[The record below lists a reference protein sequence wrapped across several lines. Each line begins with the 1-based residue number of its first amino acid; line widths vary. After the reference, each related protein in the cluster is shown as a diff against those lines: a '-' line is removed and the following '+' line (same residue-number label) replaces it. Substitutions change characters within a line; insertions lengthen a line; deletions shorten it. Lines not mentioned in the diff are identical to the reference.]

1 MFDCCCLP
9 TVGRFSEKSHEVF
22 DKYTEDK
29 SKFSEAEAQLAAVR
43 KELEQQKHLVA
54 NLQRGKEEL
63 EDKNAILVKQQL
75 QLESEITTLKYQL
88 ESLSGHTSLERNELQ
103 KKHRDTSAQPISR
116 EGHINSLKSR
126 IAELETELLRKQRS
140 IEQLSQ
146 GTANSDYEGMRQK
159 YCQIEN
165 ELKQLKLKMSKRG
178 ATTSPDSFVSDTQTR
193 VAASGT
199 AARCSKVLQEEIED
213 LKIDLT
219 LKTGEC
225 EDLKKTCSS
234 LRKELK
240 SAEDLLASKLDVA
253 SQFEATESER
263 DVSGLSVSQSLGAEF
278 MGRNL
283 SYNNTTQQPTG
294 QAMWRQHSDT
304 TGRM

>member
-43 KELEQQKHLVA
+43 
-54 NLQRGKEEL
+54 RGKEEL
-63 EDKNAILVKQQL
+63 EEKNAILV
-75 QLESEITTLKYQL
+75 KYQL
-88 ESLSGHTSLERNELQ
+88 ESLSVHT
-103 KKHRDTSAQPISR
+103 
-116 EGHINSLKSR
+116 
-126 IAELETELLRKQRS
+126 
-140 IEQLSQ
+140 
-146 GTANSDYEGMRQK
+146 
-159 YCQIEN
+159 
-165 ELKQLKLKMSKRG
+165 
-178 ATTSPDSFVSDTQTR
+178 
-193 VAASGT
+193 
-199 AARCSKVLQEEIED
+199 QEEIED
-213 LKIDLT
+213 IKMNLT
-219 LKTGEC
+219 IKTVEC
-225 EDLKKTCSS
+225 DDLKKTVSS

>member
-1 MFDCCCLP
+1 M
-9 TVGRFSEKSHEVF
+9 F

-88 ESLSGHTSLERNELQ
+88 ESLSGHTSLEINELQ
-103 KKHRDTSAQPISR
+103 KKHRDTSAQPVGR
-116 EGHINSLKSR
+116 EEYINSLKSR

-193 VAASGT
+193 AAASGT
-199 AARCSKVLQEEIED
+199 AARCSKLLQEEIED
-213 LKIDLT
+213 IKMNLT
-219 LKTGEC
+219 LKTVEC
-225 EDLKKTCSS
+225 DDLKNTVSS

-283 SYNNTTQQPTG
+283 SYNNITQQPTG